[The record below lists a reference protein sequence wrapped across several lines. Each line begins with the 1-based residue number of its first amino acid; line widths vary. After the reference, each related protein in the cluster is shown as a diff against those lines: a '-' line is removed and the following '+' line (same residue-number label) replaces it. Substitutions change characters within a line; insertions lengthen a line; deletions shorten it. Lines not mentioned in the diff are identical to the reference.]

1 MMNVKRCQAFLM
13 AKGRL
18 SALRCSDSISIDESH
33 NRFAIADGVTQSYFP
48 QFFSRALTEK
58 FVERTD
64 PASQF
69 FKGPEIANTFNKV
82 LAFWHSQAN
91 EYEQKANNLEKTL
104 IEERRHDNP
113 LGASTFAGVTIE
125 GDEIDVV
132 CIGDSCVFIVPDDKK
147 KSPSMVTSM
156 PYTLNNENCK
166 LFFDCEFGSNPHI
179 INTDGILSTMP
190 ITEHIVP
197 GTCWLLM
204 MTDALS
210 EWFVKH
216 FDRNEESETLNSLI
230 SLSTQDD
237 FEEFV
242 RSKRVKEEIDDDD
255 TSLLIV
261 RIESSNND
269 FDTQCENQEIPDD
282 DSNTLNSD
290 HENQNFES
298 NECPK
303 IELVGRPN
311 LLRLKKRIK
320 RLKKRIRVVVKR
332 MFNRVIKVRICLKK

>member
-33 NRFAIADGVTQSYFP
+33 NRFAIADGVTQSFFP
-48 QFFSRALTEK
+48 QYFSRALTEG
-58 FVERTD
+58 FIERTD

-69 FKGPEIANTFNKV
+69 FQGAEIANTFNNV

-91 EYEQKANNLEKTL
+91 EYQQNANNLEKTL

-156 PYTLNNENCK
+156 PFTLNDESCK

-190 ITEHIVP
+190 ITERIVP

-216 FDRNEESETLNSLI
+216 FDRNDESEALNCLI

-242 RSKRVKEEIDDDD
+242 RSKRLSAEMDDDD

-261 RIESSNND
+261 RIESTD
-269 FDTQCENQEIPDD
+269 KELDAQCENQELSEDEV
-282 DSNTLNSD
+282 NKLNGTQ
-290 HENQNFES
+290 ENLICDS

-303 IELVGRPN
+303 VESMGKPK
-311 LLRLKKRIK
+311 LLRLKKRIN
-320 RLKKRIRVVVKR
+320 RLKKRIRVVVIR
-332 MFNRVIKVRICLKK
+332 MFNR